1 MSAATAPAAQDA
13 AKGLAAVRERIAD
26 AAHRARRSPDDV
38 TLVAI
43 SKTFSPEQIIPV
55 VEAGQ
60 RVLGENRVQ
69 EAEEKVG
76 ALPAEVSWHLV
87 GHLQT
92 NKINKALDLFA
103 LIHSVDTTHLAEAIS
118 RRAERAGTP
127 AHVLLQVDL
136 AHKETQFGFDE
147 SDLRTAAAA
156 LAALPGLRLDGL
168 MCIAPEVENAEETRP
183 YFRRLAALHQE
194 LATRLRDAGHPWR
207 HLSMGMSNDYPIA
220 VEEGATLVRVGR
232 AIFGE
237 RTPATP
243 HAAVTPAARAS

>member
-1 MSAATAPAAQDA
+1 MSAATAPAANA
-13 AKGLAAVRERIAD
+13 ASRLAAVQERIAD
-26 AAHRARRSPDDV
+26 AANRAGRNPDNV

-43 SKTFSPEQIIPV
+43 SKTFSPEQIVPV

-76 ALPAEVSWHLV
+76 ELPPSITWHLV

-92 NKINKALDLFA
+92 NKINKALELFA
-103 LIHSVDTTHLAEAIS
+103 LIHSVDSTHLAEAIA

-127 AHVLLQVDL
+127 AHVLLQVNL
-136 AHKETQFGFDE
+136 AHKETQFGFGE
-147 SDLRTAAAA
+147 SEVHAAVPA
-156 LAALPGLRLDGL
+156 LLALPGLSLDGL
-168 MCIAPEVENAEETRP
+168 MCIAPEVERAEETRS
-183 YFRRLAALHQE
+183 YFQRLAALHQA
-194 LATRLRDAGHPWR
+194 LAPQVRAAGHSWE
-207 HLSMGMSNDYPIA
+207 HLSMGMSSDYPIA

-237 RTPATP
+237 RTSATP
-243 HAAVTPAARAS
+243 QAAVTPAARAS